1 MTIKS
6 LRILV
11 VDDES
16 NLAELFAENLIID
29 GHLAVSAQSAK
40 QAISLVENS
49 EFDVVI
55 SDVAM
60 PEITGPEMMKTISQ
74 LLRGKPVP
82 PVIFITGHTDFVVPV
97 IAGVRVLGAL
107 YKPADDRD
115 VASLLGKI

>member
-60 PEITGPEMMKTISQ
+60 PE
-74 LLRGKPVP
+74 LRGKPVP